1 MDKLIIEG
9 GVPLKGEVR
18 VSGAKNATLPILCA
32 AILSAEPLRVAN
44 VPHLHDVTT
53 MLALLAQMGIQ
64 VSVDEKLGVE
74 LDAGQLNN
82 PVAPYELVKTMRAS
96 VLVLGPLLARC
107 GEARVSLPGGCA
119 IGMRPVDQH
128 VKAFQAMGATI
139 NVEHGYMLARAPR
152 LKGAHIVTDMVT
164 VTGTENIMMAATLA
178 DGETVI
184 ENAAR

>member
-64 VSVDEKLGVE
+64 VDRKSTR
-74 LDAGQLNN
+74 LN
-82 PVAPYELVKTMRAS
+82 S
-96 VLVLGPLLARC
+96 
-107 GEARVSLPGGCA
+107 S
-119 IGMRPVDQH
+119 H
-128 VKAFQAMGATI
+128 
-139 NVEHGYMLARAPR
+139 
-152 LKGAHIVTDMVT
+152 
-164 VTGTENIMMAATLA
+164 
-178 DGETVI
+178 
-184 ENAAR
+184 